1 MPEKKD
7 CSFLLKDT
15 KANELTSINFH
26 MTCPDGR
33 VKRSIG
39 EMILPTDWDFA
50 AQRAS
55 GTGKPAR
62 KINQLIE
69 AIIAMIPGLKSEC
82 RRNNRV
88 ISKADVHGALD
99 VILQDKRPEKPA
111 TYRDMI
117 TDIKS
122 IIQDM
127 KDGKVLTPGKNKTRY
142 SAETIGNYEQRSL
155 PKLREYYNDRKLPAA
170 WEKIDIGL
178 YNDFLRWCHSK
189 DLSNNSIGMYI
200 SCWKRV
206 GKIAL
211 NNGWHS
217 NNIFKDEEFMTLQED
232 TPDIYL
238 DENKIELLYRH
249 KLTSKEHDIARDW
262 AVLDAYLGLRISD
275 LKKVSKSD
283 FAGDLF
289 QFVNQKTGAHVAI
302 PIHPFAKEIL
312 NKWGGLPPAIQDY
325 LFRSHV
331 KTVAKEAGLKDK
343 FVYVVTKGGQVKSF
357 EYEEWECVSPH
368 TFRRSFITNLLKIG
382 VPHAHVMKLAGI
394 KRYETLMRYFKQT
407 NLEVAKEMGQHDFFK
422 RKS

>member
-15 KANELTSINFH
+15 KAKEPTPINFH

-33 VKRSIG
+33 VKRSIC
-39 EMILPTDWDFA
+39 EMIMPGDWSFD

-55 GTGKPAR
+55 GTGKPAK

-88 ISKADVHGALD
+88 ISKADVHAALD
-99 VILQDKRPEKPA
+99 VILQDKRTEKPSP
-111 TYRDMI
+111 YRDMI
-117 TDIKS
+117 ADIKT

-142 SAETIGNYEQRSL
+142 SPETISNYEQRTL
-155 PKLREYYNDRKLPAA
+155 PKIEKYYKERKVPAA
-170 WEKIDIGL
+170 WEKIDIDL
-178 YNDFLRWCHSK
+178 YNDFLSWCHSL

-211 NNGWHS
+211 NNGWH
-217 NNIFKDEEFMTLQED
+217 NNNVFKDEEFMTLQEE

-238 DENKIELLYRH
+238 DEKKIKLLYKH
-249 KLTSKEHDIARDW
+249 KLTNKEHDIARDW

-275 LKKVSKSD
+275 LKKVSKGD
-283 FAGDLF
+283 FAGNLF

-312 NKWGGLPPAIQDY
+312 NKWGGLPPIIHDY
-325 LFRSHV
+325 LFRNHI

-368 TFRRSFITNLLKIG
+368 TFRRSFITNLLKLG

-407 NLEVAKEMGQHDFFK
+407 NLEVAKEVSDHKFFK
-422 RKS
+422 

>member
-1 MPEKKD
+1 MPEKRD
-7 CSFLLKDT
+7 CSFLLKDI
-15 KANELTSINFH
+15 KAKEPTPINFH

-39 EMILPTDWDFA
+39 VMILPTEWAFD

-55 GTGKPAR
+55 GPGKPAR
-62 KINQLIE
+62 QINQLIE

-88 ISKADVHGALD
+88 ISKADVHAALD
-99 VILQDKRPEKPA
+99 VILQDKRPEKLAPF
-111 TYRDMI
+111 RNMI
-117 TDIKS
+117 TDIKV

-142 SAETIGNYEQRSL
+142 SSETIGNYEQRTL
-155 PKLREYYNDRKLPAA
+155 PKIEGYYKERKLPAA
-170 WEKIDIGL
+170 WEKIDIDL
-178 YNDFLRWCHSK
+178 YNDFLRWCHSL

-211 NNGWHS
+211 NNGWHN

-238 DENKIELLYRH
+238 DEKKIELLYKQ
-249 KLTSKEHDIARDW
+249 KLTNKEHDIARDW

-275 LKKVSKSD
+275 LKKVSKGD
-283 FAGDLF
+283 FAGNLF

-302 PIHPFAKEIL
+302 PIHPFAKGIL
-312 NKWGGLPPAIQDY
+312 KKWGGLPPVIHDY
-325 LFRSHV
+325 LFRNHV

-368 TFRRSFITNLLKIG
+368 TFRRSFITNLLKLG

-407 NLEVAKEMGQHDFFK
+407 NLEVAKEVSDHKFFK
-422 RKS
+422 